1 MGNKIS
7 EQLPKSAGK
16 DGLRL
21 LVHERVAGCGVVREA
36 LYPETRLLRKLP
48 ACMPAEPISFKRARI
63 KYPVFSIS
71 PAFLFL
77 IAG

>member
-1 MGNKIS
+1 MGNKVS

-36 LYPETRLLRKLP
+36 LYPETRLL
-48 ACMPAEPISFKRARI
+48 ACMPAEPISFKSVRV